1 MLHDAPTATRPVQS
15 RRMIMKTLLAVALAL
30 ALSTIGCAPGSGVV
44 HGADFI
50 PVFDTPSD
58 SGN

>member
-1 MLHDAPTATRPVQS
+1 
-15 RRMIMKTLLAVALAL
+15 MKALLAVALAL
-30 ALSTIGCAPGSGVV
+30 ALSTIGCAPGSGLV